1 MLSYFE
7 VKWLSEPLCLR
18 FLTLI
23 KQRFSERMIQIGI
36 LADCQYANLPD
47 QHQEGRTQ
55 RFRQVP
61 GKLEAALEEMASCDY
76 IMHLGDIIQSQES
89 EKVTENEF
97 DLICGIFEK
106 NAASAIHVLG
116 NHCIQKLSREHVM
129 ERLRIPC
136 PGYYRVDVSPRW
148 SVIVLDTTEMSGH
161 SGFPEDDER
170 SLEAKEF
177 LRSHPCSDEDPHMVF
192 WNGGITQCQHEW
204 LISQLRSLK
213 EAGRLAVVVAHHQC
227 CLGAARSTHLAWN
240 YKTIFNTLSNKDY
253 SEVVRLFLAGHDH
266 IGGGVSRVDMKG
278 GSQAFITIPAI
289 LESPDDSNAFAIL
302 SLYDDENGEEIKA
315 APRGYSLAGYGHRC
329 QQILQQTMAFSS

>member
-1 MLSYFE
+1 
-7 VKWLSEPLCLR
+7 
-18 FLTLI
+18 
-23 KQRFSERMIQIGI
+23 MIQIGI
-36 LADCQYANLPD
+36 LADCQYADLPD

-61 GKLEAALEEMASCDY
+61 GKLEAALQEMASCDY

-89 EKVTENEF
+89 VEVTEKEF

-106 NAASAIHVLG
+106 NAASTIHVLG

-129 ERLRIPC
+129 ERLRIPY
-136 PGYYRVDVSPRW
+136 PGYYRVDVSTRW

-177 LRSHPCSDEDPHMVF
+177 MQSHPWSDEDPHMVF

-204 LISQLRSLK
+204 LRSQLESIK
-213 EAGRLAVVVAHHQC
+213 EAGRLAVVVAHHQV

-240 YKTIFNTLSNKDY
+240 FRTIFNTLSDKDY
-253 SEVVRLFLAGHDH
+253 SSVVRLFLAGHDH
-266 IGGGVSRVDMKG
+266 IGGGVCRADVKG
-278 GSQAFITIPAI
+278 VPQTFLTIPAV

-302 SLYDDENGEEIKA
+302 TLYDDPDEEQIKS
-315 APRGYSLAGYGHRC
+315 APRGYSMASYGHRC
-329 QQILQQTMAFSS
+329 QQIVQQTMAMSS